1 MKSIATSAF
10 ALVAFTSVAFSQ
22 HNYVEPSDV
31 SRATVLRH
39 SFVSKR
45 RAKVSHEKQRLLD
58 AAHRAALSKIPN
70 QPQPT
75 DPWAKVR

>member
-1 MKSIATSAF
+1 MKRIATTAF
-10 ALVAFTSVAFSQ
+10 ALVALTSTAFAQ
-22 HNYVEPSDV
+22 HNYVEPSDI
-31 SRATVLRH
+31 SRATVIGH
-39 SFVSKR
+39 NFVSKR
-45 RAKVSHEKQRLLD
+45 RAKVSHEKQRRLD